1 MPRSLLSFRMERVWD
16 CASSA
21 GMFML
26 GVLSVLWPAP
36 NRVWSFNLYAEH
48 PTVYSGPDGSYFGY
62 SVDFYQANTERNT
75 ISVLVGAPKANTSQ
89 PGIVEAG
96 AVYYCPWPGQPDSCT
111 QIPFD
116 NSNNRMIKVNGT
128 REPLEFKSH
137 QWFGASVRTHK
148 GKVVACAPLY
158 HWRTVKRDGEKDPV
172 GTCYVAVQNFSAYA
186 EYSPCRTNDPDPEG
200 QGFCQAGFSVDFT
213 KEGRLVLGGPGSFY
227 WQGQVMT
234 AGIAEILNGYSL
246 KAVLRRVPGEKQTG
260 AAEDTNDD
268 SYLGYSVA
276 VGEFTGDSEQ
286 ELITGVPRGAQ
297 NFGYVAM
304 INSTNLTFIQNFTG
318 EQMASYFG
326 YSVAV
331 TDLNGDDTDD
341 ILVGAPLYMEREMES
356 KPREVGRVYLYL
368 QLAPLMFSEPIVLSG
383 TYTFGRFG
391 TAIAPLGDVNQDGY
405 NDVAVG
411 CPFGGEDRGGR
422 VLIFNGNR
430 DVSTRGL
437 TLSQELQATR
447 TPSSNLPGYGFTL
460 RGGQDLDGNEY
471 PDLIVGAF
479 GAGEVSVYRSRAVV
493 SVEATM
499 SLTPRIL
506 NPDDRQ
512 CLLPQTNNMVTCLKV
527 DVCAA
532 VSGMGI
538 PSNVDLKAELHLDWL
553 KGTRGGVKRVLFLDT
568 QQAQHSG
575 LLRLGQRRPRGC
587 LSYQIYLKEEDEF
600 RDKLTPIALALNYSL
615 APPSS
620 DKTLPPILNQYSST
634 FLQEHAYIL
643 LDCGDDNICIPDL
656 QLSASMDR
664 SELVIGDDNL
674 IMLTITAMNRGEGA
688 YESELHTLI
697 PPEADY
703 IGVERR
709 VESLSQLNC
718 EYKTINESR
727 MVVCDLGNPM
737 VTGTEL
743 SVGLRFSVQRL
754 EDSGPKISFELQI
767 HSSNKDNSESNMVS
781 LNLTVAAKAQLDL
794 RGVSHP
800 SQVVL
805 PFPNWEPKKKPVKED
820 DVGPQVTHI
829 YELHNAGPSSIGQV
843 ELQVGWPARFRDE
856 NLLYAMEIQTDGPIS
871 CRTNTSL
878 NPQGLQISSLQDT
891 PELLGF
897 LRNTTDPPHRHKR
910 SVSTAESYSSKT
922 LNCTNIS
929 CLRITCVVG
938 RLDRGQSAVL
948 KIRSRLWAHTFLQRR
963 NDPYIL
969 NSTVSFTVIS
979 VPYRI
984 QPPTLPQH
992 RISMGTL
999 VLWGT
1004 PDVSFAVPLWVIILA
1019 ILLGL
1024 LVLAMLTLAMWKCG
1038 FFDRARPPADDN
1050 VSDQEKLTSDQT
1062 GDA

>member
-1 MPRSLLSFRMERVWD
+1 MERGWD
-16 CASSA
+16 CVSST
-21 GMFML
+21 GMFIL
-26 GVLSVLWPAP
+26 GLLSVLWL
-36 NRVWSFNLYAEH
+36 NGVWSFNLYAEH
-48 PTVYSGPDGSYFGY
+48 PTVYRGPDGSYFGY
-62 SVDFYQANTERNT
+62 SVDFYQATTESNTF
-75 ISVLVGAPKANTSQ
+75 SVLVGAPKANTSQ

-96 AVYYCPWPGQPDSCT
+96 AVYYCPYPGLPDSCR

-116 NSNNRMIKVNGT
+116 NANNRMIKVNGT

-158 HWRTVKRDGEKDPV
+158 HWRTVKISGEKDPV

-213 KEGRLVLGGPGSFY
+213 KEGRLVVGGPGSFY

-246 KAVLRRVPGEKQTG
+246 KAVLRQVPGEKHTR
-260 AAEDTNDD
+260 AAEDTHDD

-286 ELITGVPRGAQ
+286 ELIAGVPRGAQ

-331 TDLNGDDTDD
+331 TDLNGDGTDD
-341 ILVGAPLYMEREMES
+341 VLVGAPLYMEREMES

-368 QLAPLMFSEPIVLSG
+368 QLAPLTFSKPIALTG

-391 TAIAPLGDVNQDGY
+391 TAIAPMGDINQDGY

-411 CPFGGEDRGGR
+411 CPFGGEERGGR

-430 DVSTRGL
+430 DVSTQGL
-437 TLSQELQATR
+437 TLSQELRAAWTSR
-447 TPSSNLPGYGFTL
+447 GALPGYGFTL
-460 RGGQDLDGNEY
+460 RGGQDLDNNQY

-479 GAGEVSVYRSRAVV
+479 GSGEVLVYRSQAVV
-493 SVEATM
+493 SVEAAM
-499 SLTPRIL
+499 ILTPRIL

-512 CLLPQTNNMVTCLKV
+512 CHLPQTDIMVTCLKV
-527 DVCAA
+527 DVCAS
-532 VSGMGI
+532 VSGVGI
-538 PSNVDLKAELHLDWL
+538 PSSVDLRAELQLDWL

-568 QQAQHSG
+568 QQPQHTG
-575 LLRLGQRRPRGC
+575 VVRLGHHHPHAC
-587 LSYQIYLKEEDEF
+587 LSYMIYLREEDEF
-600 RDKLTPIALALNYSL
+600 RDKLTPISLALNYSL
-615 APPSS
+615 APPPRDQS
-620 DKTLPPILNQYSST
+620 LPPVLNHYSST

-656 QLSASMDR
+656 QLSATTDHTD
-664 SELVIGDDNL
+664 LVIGDDNL
-674 IMLTITAMNRGEGA
+674 VMLTITAVNRGEGA
-688 YESELHTLI
+688 YETELHTLI

-703 IGVERR
+703 IGVERK

-718 EYKTINESR
+718 EYKMINESR
-727 MVVCDLGNPM
+727 IVVCDLGNPM
-737 VTGTEL
+737 VADTEL

-754 EDSGPKISFELQI
+754 EDAGPKISFELQI
-767 HSSNKDNSESNMVS
+767 HSSNKDNSNSNAVS
-781 LNLTVAAKAQLDL
+781 LNLSIAAKAQLDL

-805 PFPNWEPKKKPVKED
+805 PFPNWEPKEKPVKED

-829 YELHNAGPSSIGQV
+829 YELHNFGPSSIQEA
-843 ELQVGWPARFRDE
+843 ELQLGWPSRYLDE

-878 NPQGLQISSLQDT
+878 NPHGLQISALQDT

-897 LRNTTDPPHRHKR
+897 LRNTSTPSPRRHKR
-910 SVSTAESYSSKT
+910 SISTVQSYSRKT

-929 CLRITCVVG
+929 CLNIMCVVG
-938 RLDRGQSAVL
+938 RLDRGQSAVV

-963 NDPYIL
+963 NIPYIL
-969 NSTVSFTVIS
+969 NSTVSFMVTS
-979 VPYRI
+979 MPYRI
-984 QPPTLPQH
+984 QPSILPQH
-992 RISMGTL
+992 RTSMGTL

-1038 FFDRARPPADDN
+1038 FFDRARPPADDD
-1050 VSDQEKLTSDQT
+1050 VSDQEQLTCDQT

>member
-1 MPRSLLSFRMERVWD
+1 MERVWD
-16 CASSA
+16 CVSSA
-21 GMFML
+21 GMFIL
-26 GVLSVLWPAP
+26 GVLSVLWPALSG
-36 NRVWSFNLYAEH
+36 VWSFNFYAEH
-48 PTVYSGPDGSYFGY
+48 PTVYRGPDGSYFGY
-62 SVDFYQANTERNT
+62 SVDFYQATTDSN
-75 ISVLVGAPKANTSQ
+75 SVLVGAPKANTSQ

-96 AVYYCPWPGQPDSCT
+96 AVYYCPWPGLPDSCR

-116 NSNNRMIKVNGT
+116 NSNNRMMKVNGT
-128 REPLEFKSH
+128 REPVEFKSH
-137 QWFGASVRTHK
+137 QWFGASVRTHR

-158 HWRTVKRDGEKDPV
+158 HWRTVKLSGEKEPV

-186 EYSPCRTNDPDPEG
+186 EYSPCRTSDPDPEG

-213 KEGRLVLGGPGSFY
+213 KEGRLVVGGPGSFY

-246 KAVLRRVPGEKQTG
+246 KAILRRVPGEKHTR
-260 AAEDTNDD
+260 AAEDTHDD

-286 ELITGVPRGAQ
+286 ELIAGVPRGAQ
-297 NFGYVAM
+297 SFGYVSIIGFM
-304 INSTNLTFIQNFTG
+304 VDNTCVSCVSVP
-318 EQMASYFG
+318 QMASYFG

-331 TDLNGDDTDD
+331 TDLNGDGMDD
-341 ILVGAPLYMEREMES
+341 VLVGAPLYMEREMES

-368 QLAPLMFSEPIVLSG
+368 QTAPLTFSQPVALTG

-391 TAIAPLGDVNQDGY
+391 TAIAPLGDANQDGY

-411 CPFGGEDRGGR
+411 CPFGGEERGGR
-422 VLIFNGNR
+422 VLIFNGNK
-430 DVSTRGL
+430 DVSTQGL
-437 TLSQELQATR
+437 TLSQELRAAR
-447 TPSSNLPGYGFTL
+447 TPSGSLPGFGFTV
-460 RGGQDLDGNEY
+460 RGGQDLDNNHY

-479 GAGEVSVYRSRAVV
+479 GVGEVSVYRSRAVV
-493 SVEATM
+493 SVEAAM
-499 SLTPRIL
+499 ILTPRIL

-512 CLLPQTNNMVTCLKV
+512 CHLPETDIMVTCLKV

-532 VSGMGI
+532 VSGVGI
-538 PSNVDLKAELHLDWL
+538 PSSVDLRAELQLDWL
-553 KGTRGGVKRVLFLDT
+553 KGTRGGVRRVLFLDT
-568 QQAQHSG
+568 EQPQRTG
-575 LLRLGQRRPRGC
+575 RLTLGHNHPHAC
-587 LSYQIYLKEEDEF
+587 LSYIIYLRDDEF
-600 RDKLTPIALALNYSL
+600 RDKLTPISLALNYSL
-615 APPSS
+615 AHPAHNQ
-620 DKTLPPILNQYSST
+620 KLPPVLNRYSST

-674 IMLTITAMNRGEGA
+674 VMLTITAVNRGEGA
-688 YESELHTLI
+688 YETELHTLI

-718 EYKTINESR
+718 EYKMVNESR

-737 VTGTEL
+737 VAGTEL

-754 EDSGPKISFELQI
+754 DDSRTPPNLPLTNTLSPA
-767 HSSNKDNSESNMVS
+767 VS
-781 LNLTVAAKAQLDL
+781 PPS
-794 RGVSHP
+794 RVSHP

-805 PFPNWEPKKKPVKED
+805 PFPRWEPKEKPVKED

-829 YELHNAGPSSIGQV
+829 YELHNSGPSSIREA
-843 ELQVGWPARFRDE
+843 ELQVGWPSRFRDE

-878 NPQGLQISSLQDT
+878 NPLGLQISALQDT

-897 LRNTTDPPHRHKR
+897 LRNTTAPPPHRHKR
-910 SVSTAESYSSKT
+910 AVSKAQSYSGKT

-929 CLRITCVVG
+929 CLRIMCVIG
-938 RLDRGQSAVL
+938 RLDRGQSAVV

-969 NSTVSFTVIS
+969 NSTVSFMVTAM
-979 VPYRI
+979 PYRI

-992 RISMGTL
+992 ATSVRWRMETVSQVCEYQRLQMPNSICLIPCGT
-999 VLWGT
+999 
-1004 PDVSFAVPLWVIILA
+1004 
-1019 ILLGL
+1019 
-1024 LVLAMLTLAMWKCG
+1024 
-1038 FFDRARPPADDN
+1038 DDD
-1050 VSDQEKLTSDQT
+1050 VSDQEQLTSDQT

>member
-1 MPRSLLSFRMERVWD
+1 MLPRRFRGGNR
-16 CASSA
+16 
-21 GMFML
+21 L
-26 GVLSVLWPAP
+26 VLI
-36 NRVWSFNLYAEH
+36 WSFNIYAEH
-48 PTVYSGPDGSYFGY
+48 PTVYRGPDGSYFGY
-62 SVDFYQANTERNT
+62 SVDFYQPTSDSNT
-75 ISVLVGAPKANTSQ
+75 VLVGAPKANTSQ

-96 AVYYCPWPGQPDSCT
+96 AVYYCPWPGHPDSCR

-158 HWRTVKRDGEKDPV
+158 HWRTVKLSGEKDPV

-213 KEGRLVLGGPGSFY
+213 KEGMLVVGGPGSFY

-246 KAVLRRVPGEKQTG
+246 KAVLRRVPGEKHTR
-260 AAEDTNDD
+260 AAEDTHDD
-268 SYLGYSVA
+268 SYL
-276 VGEFTGDSEQ
+276 
-286 ELITGVPRGAQ
+286 ELIAGVPRGAQ
-297 NFGYVAM
+297 NFGYVS
-304 INSTNLTFIQNFTG
+304 INRR
-318 EQMASYFG
+318 MASYFG

-331 TDLNGDDTDD
+331 TDLNGDGTDD
-341 ILVGAPLYMEREMES
+341 VLVGAPLYMEREMES

-368 QLAPLMFSEPIVLSG
+368 QMAPLTFSKPVALTG
-383 TYTFGRFG
+383 THTFGRFG
-391 TAIAPLGDVNQDGY
+391 TSIAPLGDINQDGY

-411 CPFGGEDRGGR
+411 CPFGGEERGGR

-430 DVSTRGL
+430 DVSAQGL
-437 TLSQELQATR
+437 TMSQELRAAR
-447 TPSSNLPGYGFTL
+447 TPSGSLPGYGFTL
-460 RGGQDLDGNEY
+460 RGGQDLDNNQY

-493 SVEATM
+493 SVEAAM
-499 SLTPRIL
+499 ILTPRIL

-512 CLLPQTNNMVTCLKV
+512 CHLPQTDMMVTCLKV

-532 VSGMGI
+532 VSGVGI
-538 PSNVDLKAELHLDWL
+538 PNSVDLRAELQLDWL

-568 QQAQHSG
+568 QQPQRTG
-575 LLRLGQRRPRGC
+575 LLKLGHNRPRAC
-587 LSYQIYLKEEDEF
+587 LSYTIYLREEDDF
-600 RDKLTPIALALNYSL
+600 RDKLTPISLALNYSL
-615 APPSS
+615 APP
-620 DKTLPPILNQYSST
+620 THGQNLPPVLNHYSST

-656 QLSASMDR
+656 QLSATMDR

-674 IMLTITAMNRGEGA
+674 VMLTITAMNRGEGA
-688 YESELHTLI
+688 YETELHTLI
-697 PPEADY
+697 PLEADY
-703 IGVERR
+703 IGVTRR

-718 EYKTINESR
+718 EYKMVNESR

-737 VTGTEL
+737 VAGTEL

-754 EDSGPKISFELQI
+754 EDAGPKISFELQI
-767 HSSNKDNSESNMVS
+767 HSSNKDNSDSNPVI
-781 LNLTVAAKAQLDL
+781 LNLSIVAKAQLDL

-805 PFPNWEPKKKPVKED
+805 PFPHWEPKEKPVKED

-829 YELHNAGPSSIGQV
+829 YELHNFGPSSIREA
-843 ELQVGWPARFRDE
+843 ELQVGWPSRFRDE

-878 NPQGLQISSLQDT
+878 NPLGLQISSLQDT

-897 LRNTTDPPHRHKR
+897 LRNTSAPSHRHKR
-910 SVSTAESYSSKT
+910 AVTAAESYSGKT

-929 CLRITCVVG
+929 CLRIMCIVG
-938 RLDRGQSAVL
+938 RLDRGQSAVV

-969 NSTVSFTVIS
+969 NSTVSFMVTAL
-979 VPYRI
+979 PYRI
-984 QPPTLPQH
+984 QPSTLPW
-992 RISMGTL
+992 GP
-999 VLWGT
+999 WWYGGT

-1050 VSDQEKLTSDQT
+1050 ISDQEQLTCDQT

>member
-1 MPRSLLSFRMERVWD
+1 MERVWD
-16 CASSA
+16 CVSSA
-21 GMFML
+21 GMFIL
-26 GVLSVLWPAP
+26 GVLSVLWPALSG
-36 NRVWSFNLYAEH
+36 VWSFNLYAEH
-48 PTVYSGPDGSYFGY
+48 PTVYRGPDGSYFGY
-62 SVDFYQANTERNT
+62 SVDFYQATADSNT

-89 PGIVEAG
+89 PGVVEAG
-96 AVYYCPWPGQPDSCT
+96 AVYYCPWPGLPNSCR

-158 HWRTVKRDGEKDPV
+158 HWRTVKLSGEKDPV

-213 KEGRLVLGGPGSFY
+213 KEGTLVVGGPGSYY

-246 KAVLRRVPGEKQTG
+246 KAVLRRVQGEKHTR
-260 AAEDTNDD
+260 AAEDTHDD

-276 VGEFTGDSEQ
+276 VGEFTGDSVQ
-286 ELITGVPRGAQ
+286 ELIAGVPRGAQ
-297 NFGYVAM
+297 NFGYVVM

-318 EQMASYFG
+318 EQMASYYG

-331 TDLNGDDTDD
+331 TDLNGDGTDD
-341 ILVGAPLYMEREMES
+341 VLVGAPLYMERELES

-368 QLAPLMFSEPIVLSG
+368 QIAPLTFSQPVALTG
-383 TYTFGRFG
+383 THTFGRFG
-391 TAIAPLGDVNQDGY
+391 TAIAPLGDINQDGY

-411 CPFGGEDRGGR
+411 CPFGGEERGGR

-430 DVSTRGL
+430 DVTMQGL
-437 TLSQELQATR
+437 TLSQELRAAW
-447 TPSSNLPGYGFTL
+447 TPSGSLPGYGFTL
-460 RGGQDLDGNEY
+460 RGGQDLDNNQY

-479 GAGEVSVYRSRAVV
+479 GVGEVSVYRSRAVV
-493 SVEATM
+493 SVDAAM
-499 SLTPRIL
+499 ILTPRIL

-512 CLLPQTNNMVTCLKV
+512 CHLPHTDIMATCLKV

-532 VSGMGI
+532 VSGVGI
-538 PSNVDLKAELHLDWL
+538 PSSVDLRAELQLDWL
-553 KGTRGGVKRVLFLDT
+553 KGTRGGAKRVLFLDT
-568 QQAQHSG
+568 QQPQRTG
-575 LLRLGQRRPRGC
+575 LLTLGHNRPRAC
-587 LSYQIYLKEEDEF
+587 LSYTIYLKEDDEF
-600 RDKLTPIALALNYSL
+600 RDKLTPISLALNYSL
-615 APPSS
+615 APPAHGQN
-620 DKTLPPILNQYSST
+620 LPPVLNHYSST

-674 IMLTITAMNRGEGA
+674 VTLTITAVNRGEGA
-688 YESELHTLI
+688 YETELHTLI

-703 IGVERR
+703 IGVKRD
-709 VESLSQLNC
+709 VGSLSQLNC
-718 EYKTINESR
+718 EYKMVNESR
-727 MVVCDLGNPM
+727 MVACDLGNPM
-737 VTGTEL
+737 VAGTEL

-754 EDSGPKISFELQI
+754 EDAGPKISFELQI
-767 HSSNKDNSESNMVS
+767 HSSNKDNSDSNLVG
-781 LNLTVAAKAQLDL
+781 LNLSIVAKAQLDL

-805 PFPNWEPKKKPVKED
+805 PFPRWEPKEKPSKED

-829 YELHNAGPSSIGQV
+829 YELHNSGPSSIQEA
-843 ELQVGWPARFRDE
+843 ELQVGWPSRFRDE
-856 NLLYAMEIQTDGPIS
+856 NLLYAMELQTDGPIS
-871 CRTNTSL
+871 CRTNTTL
-878 NPQGLQISSLQDT
+878 NPLGLVISSVQDT

-897 LRNTTDPPHRHKR
+897 LRNTSAPPHRHKR
-910 SVSTAESYSSKT
+910 AVTAAQSYSGKT

-929 CLRITCVVG
+929 CLKIMCIVG
-938 RLDRGQSAVL
+938 RLDRGQSAVV

-969 NSTVSFTVIS
+969 NSTVSFMVIS
-979 VPYRI
+979 MPYRI
-984 QPPTLPQH
+984 QPSILPQH
-992 RISMGTL
+992 TTSMGTL

-1004 PDVSFAVPLWVIILA
+1004 PDVLFAVPLWVIILA

-1050 VSDQEKLTSDQT
+1050 VSDQEQLTSDQT